1 LTNASQLQALAQQA
15 AFAAFAAFAKVI
27 FDASPELYAAASDA
41 ADAAIASVYG
51 DARTKQQ
58 DNAQAS

>member
-1 LTNASQLQALAQQA
+1 MTNASQLQALAQQ
-15 AFAAFAAFAKVI
+15 AAFAAFAKVI